1 MKTRDLTELAIRN
14 LREAI
19 LRNSLTTLGVA
30 VGVASLVA
38 MLSLG
43 VGLQTLASRRLLRS
57 GLFDSVLVS
66 SGRDNRGPGRNQ
78 RQRDDAVA
86 KTPPSLDD
94 DALQTFAKL
103 ANVSEVYPQVR
114 FSTEIRYDGN
124 KFTTNALGV
133 PESSRKGEAFDG
145 MTGKFF
151 SSPTAEE
158 AILQLEL
165 AQQIASSPAKNI
177 VDEKSAGPQNTRQK
191 TEGKS
196 ALSPATNSPAS
207 VDQPAPKTTAGTST
221 GNSAGIA
228 AATTPAT
235 PAANPNDLIG
245 KTIVIRYAQRA
256 SFASAAERD
265 DALLESAMTGQLAG
279 GLSVIPKEKT
289 LRIVGIVESDPGA
302 GMGSFGGGRLFL
314 PLKLAESLHVAQP
327 SDMQALL
334 SDTETKPAYTAV
346 TVRVQ
351 NPKDVAAVE
360 AAIKK
365 IGYSTFSLLDATK
378 GLRLVFTVF
387 DLFLG
392 LFGSLALTV
401 ASLGIINTLVM
412 AILERRREIGIL
424 KALGATDGDVKSLF
438 FAEAAAMGFFG
449 GLFGVALG
457 WFIGQALTWGTGIY
471 LRQQDL
477 PSVKISYVPWW
488 LACGAILF
496 ATMVSLLA
504 GLYPAARASRLNP
517 VDALRY
523 E

>member
-1 MKTRDLTELAIRN
+1 VKARDLTELAMRN
-14 LREAI
+14 LREAL

-43 VGLQTLASRRLLRS
+43 IGLQTLASKRLLRS

-66 SGRDNRGPGRNQ
+66 PSRGGRGPGRSQ
-78 RQRDDAVA
+78 RASDIATTKNAATLDDA
-86 KTPPSLDD
+86 
-94 DALQTFAKL
+94 ALQSFEKL
-103 ANVSEVYPQVR
+103 PNVTEVYPQIR
-114 FSTEIRYDGN
+114 FSTDLRYAGN
-124 KFTTNALGV
+124 NFTTFALAV
-133 PESSRKGEAFDG
+133 PESSRKGEAFEG
-145 MTGKFF
+145 MTGNFF

-165 AQQIASSPAKNI
+165 AQELLAKPPAPPVAAPAKPTAAVPPGGQQDARQSAQQSGQPGVPESSPQ
-177 VDEKSAGPQNTRQK
+177 KSAP
-191 TEGKS
+191 ED
-196 ALSPATNSPAS
+196 SP
-207 VDQPAPKTTAGTST
+207 TAGAT
-221 GNSAGIA
+221 GNLAP
-228 AATTPAT
+228 TPNVNAS
-235 PAANPNDLIG
+235 DLVG
-245 KTIVIRYAQRA
+245 KTIVVRYAERA
-256 SFASAAERD
+256 TFSSAAERD
-265 DALLESAMTGQLAG
+265 DALLESAMTGQLNG
-279 GLSVIPKEKT
+279 GLSVVPKEKP
-289 LRIVGIVESDPGA
+289 LRIVGIVESDPSA
-302 GMGSFGGGRLFL
+302 GMGGFGGGRLFL
-314 PLKLAESLHVAQP
+314 PLKFAESLHVAQP
-327 SDMQALL
+327 SDMQAML
-334 SDTETKPAYTAV
+334 SDTETKPTYTAL
-346 TVRVQ
+346 TVRVEK
-351 NPKDVAAVE
+351 PKDVAAVE
-360 AAIKK
+360 ATIKK
-365 IGYSTFSLLDATK
+365 MGFSAFSLLDATK

-412 AILERRREIGIL
+412 AILERRREIGVL

-457 WFIGQALTWGTGIY
+457 WLIGQALTWGTGIY

-477 PSVKISYVPWW
+477 PSAKISYVPWW
-488 LACGAILF
+488 LALSAVAF
-496 ATMVSLLA
+496 ATVVSLLA